1 MHKTVLTI
9 ANAPIIMQEKGANAR
24 WEVEEMKISEFKF
37 DVALANSG
45 LTIGELAK
53 NAGVSRN
60 RVNVILNQ
68 KTVTPRAAGLIARGL
83 GVDVLEIIETE

>member
-1 MHKTVLTI
+1 
-9 ANAPIIMQEKGANAR
+9 
-24 WEVEEMKISEFKF
+24 MKISEFKF

-60 RVNVILNQ
+60 RVSVILNQ

-83 GVDVLEIIETE
+83 GVDVTEIIETE

>member
-1 MHKTVLTI
+1 
-9 ANAPIIMQEKGANAR
+9 
-24 WEVEEMKISEFKF
+24 MKISEFKF

-83 GVDVLEIIETE
+83 GVDVTEIIETE

>member
-1 MHKTVLTI
+1 MTI
-9 ANAPIIMQEKGANAR
+9 FQKDIIVILQKEILQYEIKK
-24 WEVEEMKISEFKF
+24 EVKEMKISEFKF

-45 LTIGELAK
+45 LTITELAQ
-53 NAGVSRN
+53 NAGVSRT

-83 GVDVLEIIETE
+83 GVDVQEIIETE

>member
-1 MHKTVLTI
+1 
-9 ANAPIIMQEKGANAR
+9 
-24 WEVEEMKISEFKF
+24 MKISGFKF

-68 KTVTPRAAGLIARGL
+68 KTVIPRAAGLIARGL

>member
-1 MHKTVLTI
+1 
-9 ANAPIIMQEKGANAR
+9 
-24 WEVEEMKISEFKF
+24 MKISEFKF

-45 LTIGELAK
+45 LTITELAK
-53 NAGVSRN
+53 NAGVSRT

-83 GVDVLEIIETE
+83 GVDVREIIETD

>member
-1 MHKTVLTI
+1 
-9 ANAPIIMQEKGANAR
+9 
-24 WEVEEMKISEFKF
+24 MKISEFKF
-37 DVALANSG
+37 NVALANSG
-45 LTIGELAK
+45 LTITELAQ

-83 GVDVLEIIETE
+83 GVDVREIIETD

>member
-1 MHKTVLTI
+1 
-9 ANAPIIMQEKGANAR
+9 
-24 WEVEEMKISEFKF
+24 MKISEFKF

-45 LTIGELAK
+45 LTITELAQ
-53 NAGVSRN
+53 NAGVSRT

-83 GVDVLEIIETE
+83 GVDVQEIIETE